1 MLSTDPTPMDRLGD
15 LSWLG
20 GAVCTAAT
28 GMGSFVGQDRI
39 NWTCDDSHL
48 LIGQVDRTGQPWTVL
63 GLLESESSARPLA
76 IEKAWF

>member
-1 MLSTDPTPMDRLGD
+1 
-15 LSWLG
+15 
-20 GAVCTAAT
+20 
-28 GMGSFVGQDRI
+28 MGSFVGQDRI